1 MIREVGTF
9 FDPFDP
15 YLVRNA
21 LADTDY
27 GLRSVVFGWD
37 IMHMDGPSND
47 VISELFKT
55 HGEFSPDCMN
65 LQGDFKS
72 YY

>member
-1 MIREVGTF
+1 M
-9 FDPFDP
+9 
-15 YLVRNA
+15 
-21 LADTDY
+21 
-27 GLRSVVFGWD
+27 VFGWD